1 MKTTGSSVP
10 NDQLLARLQSELGES
25 RIRLLDGG
33 EFRVGSEESRIVAL
47 PESIEELS
55 TLLRLATADRL
66 RVIPAGAGTWL
77 GMGKPA
83 GGFDL
88 VVSTA
93 GMSRI
98 IDYEP
103 ADLTATVEAGCQL
116 AAFNLKAA
124 ADRQFIPLDPFGDER
139 STIGAVISTASFGP
153 LRCAYGTPRDWLI
166 GIRVVHADG
175 RITSAGGKVVKNV
188 AGYDLCKLYTGSFGT
203 LGIIAEMSF
212 KLRSL
217 PSDEST
223 IIINH
228 ASAEP
233 LLKLTAGIMD
243 SDLSPSAMELISP
256 GLPHPLVEAGRYSFA
271 LRFLNEPETVAWQRE
286 EAVRMAGD
294 SDVRQL
300 SSDESLRFW
309 KSYRDDEIS
318 DDWRTCIRVSS
329 LPTALADTISDIR
342 ELLGDVQFRAHAAN
356 GVVRLFGGEMDA
368 DAVDRLRKRAA
379 ARGGALVVLKADDDF
394 KRRLDVWGDPGPGG
408 SIMRQI
414 KERFDPQGLL
424 NPGRFLVG

>member
-10 NDQLLARLQSELGES
+10 NDHLLARLQSELGES
-25 RIRLLDGG
+25 RIRLIDGG
-33 EFRVGSEESRIVAL
+33 EYRIGGEESRIVAF

-77 GMGKPA
+77 GMA
-83 GGFDL
+83 NHTSGFDL

-116 AAFNLKAA
+116 AEFNRKAA

-139 STIGAVISTASFGP
+139 STIGAVISTASSGP

-212 KLRSL
+212 KLRAL

-223 IIINH
+223 IIINN
-228 ASAEP
+228 ASVEP

-243 SDLSPSAMELISP
+243 SDLSPSAIELISP
-256 GLPHPLVEAGRYSFA
+256 GFPHPLVEAGRYSIA

-294 SDVRQL
+294 SNVRQL
-300 SSDESLRFW
+300 SINESQHFW
-309 KSYRDDEIS
+309 KIYRDDEIS
-318 DDWRTCIRVSS
+318 DDWLTSIRVSS
-329 LPTALADTISDIR
+329 LPSALADTISDIQ
-342 ELLGDVQFRAHAAN
+342 ELLGDVRFRAHAAN
-356 GVVRLFGGEMDA
+356 GVVRALGSEMDA
-368 DAVDRLRKRAA
+368 DDVDRLRKRAA

-394 KRRLDVWGDPGPGG
+394 KRRLDVWGDPGPGI
-408 SIMRQI
+408 SIMRQV